1 MYFPYLFCNICLC
14 LTIKW
19 IHLEKGVHIMSANK
33 LRQESE
39 VGKDNTELSCFSK
52 LLFHTPFYI
61 YCGTGNTLSSSLVLQ
76 FLCSQGCNF
85 FLKKVHHRRC
95 LSLINFAKY
104 RVFLQSTSLQATI
117 FSFGD
122 TCESCFL
129 WIAKINIV
137 FGSYFY

>member
-1 MYFPYLFCNICLC
+1 
-14 LTIKW
+14 
-19 IHLEKGVHIMSANK
+19 MSANK

-85 FLKKVHHRRC
+85 FLKKSPPQKV
-95 LSLINFAKY
+95 LIVNKF
-104 RVFLQSTSLQATI
+104 
-117 FSFGD
+117 
-122 TCESCFL
+122 C
-129 WIAKINIV
+129 
-137 FGSYFY
+137 